1 MQKIGILNSDIAK
14 VLADLG
20 HTDTIVIGDCGLPVP
35 AGVPKIDLAL
45 KPGTPSFLD
54 VLTEVLKYME
64 VEKIH
69 IASEMESKN
78 PATWQKMQELFEGK
92 EQILSDHE
100 AFKAAT
106 KTAKAVI
113 RTGEITPYANIILHA
128 GVISKSILQQRSF
141 ATNGNHHEG
150 YFKSL
155 RLQRS
160 TQRRR
165 PDLKIRRDP
174 RSDG

>member
-100 AFKAAT
+100 AFKAAA

-113 RTGEITPYANIILHA
+113 RTG
-128 GVISKSILQQRSF
+128 
-141 ATNGNHHEG
+141 
-150 YFKSL
+150 
-155 RLQRS
+155 
-160 TQRRR
+160 
-165 PDLKIRRDP
+165 
-174 RSDG
+174 

>member
-1 MQKIGILNSDIAK
+1 MQKIGIFNSDIAK

-35 AGVPKIDLAL
+35 AGVSKIDLAL

-100 AFKAAT
+100 AFKAAA

-128 GVISKSILQQRSF
+128 GVIF
-141 ATNGNHHEG
+141 
-150 YFKSL
+150 
-155 RLQRS
+155 
-160 TQRRR
+160 
-165 PDLKIRRDP
+165 
-174 RSDG
+174 